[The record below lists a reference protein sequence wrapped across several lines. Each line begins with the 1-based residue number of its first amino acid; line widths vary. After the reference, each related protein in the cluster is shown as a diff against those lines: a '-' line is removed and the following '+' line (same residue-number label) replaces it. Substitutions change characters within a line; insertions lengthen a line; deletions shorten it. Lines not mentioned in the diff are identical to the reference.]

1 MARRLA
7 LLVSLLTAL
16 PALAAPGDRPW
27 TSDDVLGLKV
37 VTDPQVSPD
46 GRLVAYV
53 VESLN
58 GEKDAYQTDVWLVPA
73 AGGEARALAS
83 SPVGDDTPRW
93 SPDGRWV
100 AFLSE
105 RPRPGVK
112 ADDAGEAKRQVW
124 LIRPDGGEAVPL
136 TEAPGSVSDFEW
148 AADGKTIA
156 FIAREPK
163 TDERKRREK
172 ERDDAWTPSEAYG
185 WNRLWVIEVATR
197 QPRQLTTGAAAR
209 HRPQP
214 VPGRPDRGFR
224 RPADAAHPRR
234 LPLGH
239 LHHPGRGRRAGG
251 RRGAQGHGQRAR
263 LVARREVDRLRL
275 PGRPGRGVVHEH
287 RRERRPRRGRHAP
300 RADHVPRRADRRPR
314 RLGPHLDARQHGRP
328 LPRRL
333 AHRRPRLPGGARR
346 KGRAADERAG
356 GERRPLDR
364 PEGRDARLPARGLR
378 HPARGLGPA
387 ARRGPGRAQRRRG
400 APQRRRRS
408 RSPTRTRRS
417 ASSSPSPRSS

>member
-58 GEKDAYQTDVWLVPA
+58 GEKDAYQTDVWLVPT

-148 AADGKTIA
+148 SADGRRSPSSPASRRPTSGSG
-156 FIAREPK
+156 AR
-163 TDERKRREK
+163 RR
-172 ERDDAWTPSEAYG
+172 R
-185 WNRLWVIEVATR
+185 
-197 QPRQLTTGAAAR
+197 TT
-209 HRPQP
+209 
-214 VPGRPDRGFR
+214 PGRPP
-224 RPADAAHPRR
+224 RPT
-234 LPLGH
+234 
-239 LHHPGRGRRAGG
+239 PGI
-251 RRGAQGHGQRAR
+251 
-263 LVARREVDRLRL
+263 
-275 PGRPGRGVVHEH
+275 
-287 RRERRPRRGRHAP
+287 
-300 RADHVPRRADRRPR
+300 
-314 RLGPHLDARQHGRP
+314 
-328 LPRRL
+328 
-333 AHRRPRLPGGARR
+333 
-346 KGRAADERAG
+346 
-356 GERRPLDR
+356 
-364 PEGRDARLPARGLR
+364 
-378 HPARGLGPA
+378 
-387 ARRGPGRAQRRRG
+387 
-400 APQRRRRS
+400 
-408 RSPTRTRRS
+408 
-417 ASSSPSPRSS
+417 ASG